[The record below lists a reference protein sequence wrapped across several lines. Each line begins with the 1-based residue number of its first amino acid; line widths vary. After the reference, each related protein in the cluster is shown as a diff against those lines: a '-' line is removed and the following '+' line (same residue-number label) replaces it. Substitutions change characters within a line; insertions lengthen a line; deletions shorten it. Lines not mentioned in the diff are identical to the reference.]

1 MKNLIKKVKN
11 YLLSKVSLRESLQDL
26 IVQRPKN
33 SKGDYF
39 EFQIL
44 KNIYAMMD
52 KDAEDIMTHR
62 ADIIALDE
70 SSSLEDLKKLLKDEG
85 MSRIPIYKDTLDNI
99 VGFVHNKDVWK
110 VAKDDMIIA
119 DIKRNIFFVSQHAKP
134 LDVLYEMRVNQTH
147 ICIVLDDFSGV
158 YGLVTME
165 DIMEELVG
173 EIEDE
178 HDDAIADIKKINQDK
193 FEVQGSVEIEE
204 IEKIFNINL
213 QDEEKEHKTVAGLIL
228 DLTSYIPKPGEVINH
243 PSGLVFKI
251 LSSDNMRIKNVII
264 EYKK

>member
-1 MKNLIKKVKN
+1 MKKVVKKVKG
-11 YLLSKVSLRESLQDL
+11 YFSAKVNLRESLHNL
-26 IVQRPKN
+26 ILQRSKN
-33 SKGDYF
+33 AKGDYF

-44 KNIYAMMD
+44 RNIYSMMN

-62 ADIIALDE
+62 ADIVALDE
-70 SSSLEDLKKLLKDEG
+70 SASLEELKILLKEEG
-85 MSRIPIYKDTLDNI
+85 LSRIPIYKDTLDNI
-99 VGFVHNKDVWK
+99 VGFVHGKDVWNIE
-110 VAKDDMIIA
+110 DDNKAIVH
-119 DIKRNIFFVSQHAKP
+119 IKRNIFFVSQHAKP

-165 DIMEELVG
+165 DIVEELVG

-178 HDDAIADIKKINQDK
+178 HDDAIADIKKINKDK

-204 IEKIFNINL
+204 IEKIFNITL
-213 QDEEKEHKTVAGLIL
+213 QNEDKEHKTVAGLIL
-228 DLTSYIPKPGEVINH
+228 DLTSYIPKPGEVIQH
-243 PSGLVFKI
+243 PSGIVFKI